1 MEETEE
7 YNFVEVVGL
16 IQLCRVQPKLYIISD
31 QLFDDSFNTHT
42 GEKSTHCSQQ
52 DFSSSNAGDLNG
64 HLKTHT
70 GEKPNNTS
78 ETDEGA
84 ILGLRC

>member
-1 MEETEE
+1 MTH
-7 YNFVEVVGL
+7 L
-16 IQLCRVQPKLYIISD
+16 ILTL
-31 QLFDDSFNTHT
+31 
-42 GEKSTHCSQQ
+42 EKSSQQ

-84 ILGLRC
+84 MLGLQ